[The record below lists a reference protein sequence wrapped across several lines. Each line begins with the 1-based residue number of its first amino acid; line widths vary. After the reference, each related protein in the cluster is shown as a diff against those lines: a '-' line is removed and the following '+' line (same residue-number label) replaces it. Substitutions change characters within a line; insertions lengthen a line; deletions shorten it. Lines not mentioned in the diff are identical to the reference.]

1 MKAAA
6 APSPRPSSTPW
17 ERASRRCC
25 QRPLSRG
32 TGEGRGEGSDLG
44 TTLPATRRTALAGLL
59 TLLAAPRGV
68 AATTIEWGGAVPA
81 QGALVVGQ
89 ALPGTRL
96 ALDGR
101 AVRVGAADGAFAFGF
116 GRDHGPEATLGIVH
130 PDGRRETRRLRVEPR
145 HWEVQRIT
153 GLPPAQVTPDEAAL
167 ARIRAERERL
177 AAARAIDSARTDF
190 ARGFAWPTH
199 GRISGVYGSQRILNG
214 QPRQPHY
221 GFDIAAP
228 AGTPVH
234 AAASGRVTLAGEFF
248 FFGRLLVIDHGAGV
262 NTLYAHLSAIDTAEG
277 AEVAQGERIGAVGA
291 TGRVTGPHLHLGL
304 SWYRTFLDPR
314 PVLPPA

>member
-1 MKAAA
+1 MLHEHLEIA
-6 APSPRPSSTPW
+6 R
-17 ERASRRCC
+17 
-25 QRPLSRG
+25 QRPQEFLEIR
-32 TGEGRGEGSDLG
+32 RRRFRRQRIDN
-44 TTLPATRRTALAGLL
+44 LPPAMVTPPEEL
-59 TLLAAPRGV
+59 APRIL
-68 AATTIEWGGAVPA
+68 AE
-81 QGALVVGQ
+81 Q
-89 ALPGTRL
+89 TRL
-96 ALDGR
+96 AALWGVDTPEPL
-101 AVRVGAADGAFAFGF
+101 FA
-116 GRDHGPEATLGIVH
+116 T
-130 PDGRRETRRLRVEPR
+130 
-145 HWEVQRIT
+145 
-153 GLPPAQVTPDEAAL
+153 
-167 ARIRAERERL
+167 
-177 AAARAIDSARTDF
+177 
-190 ARGFAWPTH
+190 GFAWPLRGIIT
-199 GRISGVYGSQRILNG
+199 GVYGSQRILNG